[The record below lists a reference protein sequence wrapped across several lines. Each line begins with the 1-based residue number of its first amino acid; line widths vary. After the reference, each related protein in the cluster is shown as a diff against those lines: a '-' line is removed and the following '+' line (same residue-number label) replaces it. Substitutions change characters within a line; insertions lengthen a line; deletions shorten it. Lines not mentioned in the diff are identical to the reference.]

1 MKKVERK
8 ETEKKTRVTV
18 NKLFQSVGAKK
29 LTIRDCN
36 VVCKHVVNIDRQERQ
51 EGHAVLRAEY

>member
-36 VVCKHVVNIDRQERQ
+36 VVCKHVVNIDRQDRQ
-51 EGHAVLRAEY
+51 EGHAV

>member
-29 LTIRDCN
+29 LTIRDCS
-36 VVCKHVVNIDRQERQ
+36 VVRKHVVNIDRQDRQ
-51 EGHAVLRAEY
+51 EGHAV